1 MTQPTPPPLPPPP
14 LDYGH
19 ADPSRG
25 PRRSWAKFTSGIGA
39 GLVIS
44 LFYYLTLGTNVAQ
57 VTPFAPF
64 GAVIGK
70 LAAGIALLFYPR
82 WKDFGIGLIASIP
95 VAVLIFLGLCF
106 AAVSKL

>member
-14 LDYGH
+14 PLDY
-19 ADPSRG
+19 RG
-25 PRRSWAKFTSGIGA
+25 TGFAPRKRSWGLFWAGVFA
-39 GLVIS
+39 GLAVS
-44 LFYYLTLGTNVAQ
+44 LVYYITLGTNVAQ

-82 WKDFGIGLIASIP
+82 WKDFGVGLIASIP

-106 AAVSKL
+106 AAISRL